1 MSIKEFDA
9 EDELDDAFEAF
20 MEWEE
25 RKTSLEYDIKRCE
38 NQILLCEDELRD
50 AKEEL
55 EEAEKELQ
63 EHLDNKPE

>member
-1 MSIKEFDA
+1 MSNKEFDT
-9 EDELDDAFEAF
+9 EDELDDAFEAL

-25 RKTSLEYDIKRCE
+25 RKESLEYDIKRCE

-63 EHLDNKPE
+63 EHINNNPE